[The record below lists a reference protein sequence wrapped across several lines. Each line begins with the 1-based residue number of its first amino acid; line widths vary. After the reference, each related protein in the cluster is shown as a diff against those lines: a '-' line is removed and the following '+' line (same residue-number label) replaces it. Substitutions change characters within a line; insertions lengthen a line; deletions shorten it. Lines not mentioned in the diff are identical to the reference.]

1 MDVLILLLFISLVFV
16 TGAVLLFLRGVTSG
30 DFEHG
35 DRVSLLPLEPDSPV
49 RSSGE
54 GWAAVPSVEE
64 APSGEAA
71 RIIHEG
77 PSRADTRSQQ
87 DRSHDAG

>member
-1 MDVLILLLFISLVFV
+1 MDVLIILLFISLVFV

-49 RSSGE
+49 RSPEGE
-54 GWAAVPSVEE
+54 RVAVPSVEE
-64 APSGEAA
+64 APLTEA
-71 RIIHEG
+71 
-77 PSRADTRSQQ
+77 
-87 DRSHDAG
+87 